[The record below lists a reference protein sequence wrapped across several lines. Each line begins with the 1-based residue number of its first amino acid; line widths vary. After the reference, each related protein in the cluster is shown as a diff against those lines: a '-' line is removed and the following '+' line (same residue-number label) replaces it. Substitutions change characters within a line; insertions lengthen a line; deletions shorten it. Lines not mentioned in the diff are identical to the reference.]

1 MAVTDKKKGVW
12 GLDQTYNKINQGSIW
27 NYQVGQL
34 WSLGRAVYGNLA
46 QNGVVPNSPSHAG
59 LSSPLQIGSDS
70 TWSMSEYGDIKGNSN
85 GDSNH
90 AIKSD
95 GTLWTWGMNEDGAF
109 GIPSYGHNATI
120 SSPVQVGSS
129 TTWKNT
135 ITTSMGNTT
144 RGAIKTDG
152 TLWMWGMGEKGTLG
166 LNQPH
171 NTKYSSPVQI
181 PGTTWKMISTSDSTN
196 GAVKTDG
203 TLWIWGNNAQGQ
215 LAQNNLTQR
224 SSPVQIPGTTWNYI
238 HCGYGAFSAIKTD
251 GTMWSWGS
259 NTNGLLG
266 LNQPTPTKLSSP
278 VQVPGTTWKM
288 TDSGNLGYTLA
299 IKTDGTMWGWGHN
312 DKGVLGN
319 NSNSDTGTPSYSSP
333 TQIPGTTWSF
343 VACDT
348 SKSNY
353 ALKTDG
359 TLWSW
364 GYQYHGQLGQNQ
376 GGEKSYSSPAQIP
389 GTSWSGVFAGREDG
403 FLYKG

>member
-34 WSLGRAVYGNLA
+34 WSVGRASGGRLA
-46 QNGVVPNSPSHAG
+46 QNGLIPMSPSHRG
-59 LSSPLQIGSDS
+59 LSSPVQIGSDS
-70 TWSMSEYGDIKGNSN
+70 TWSISEYGDIKGNSS
-85 GDSNH
+85 GSQH

-95 GTLWTWGMNEDGAF
+95 GTLWTWGGNSNGEQGTNDRT
-109 GIPSYGHNATI
+109 SR
-120 SSPVQVGSS
+120 SSPVQVGSD

-135 ITTSMGNTT
+135 ITTSMNNTT

-171 NTKYSSPVQI
+171 NTKLSSPTQV

-251 GTMWSWGS
+251 GTMWMWGS
-259 NTNGLLG
+259 NYRGLLG
-266 LNQPTPTKLSSP
+266 LNSPDIHYSSP
-278 VQVPGTTWKM
+278 VQLPGTTWKM

-299 IKTDGTMWGWGHN
+299 LKTDGTMWGWGHN
-312 DKGVLGN
+312 DKGVLGL
-319 NSNSDTGTPSYSSP
+319 SSTSDTGTPNYSSP
-333 TQIPGTTWSF
+333 TQVPGTTWNF
-343 VACDT
+343 VACNI

-376 GGEKSYSSPAQIP
+376 GAGGNRSSPTQIP
-389 GTSWSGVFAGREDG
+389 GSWSGVFGGAESGY
-403 FLYKG
+403 FYKG

>member
-1 MAVTDKKKGVW
+1 MATEKGVW
-12 GLDQTYNKINQGSIW
+12 DLQDVRDKQLQSLWGYRA
-27 NYQVGQL
+27 GQL

-46 QNGVVPNSPSHAG
+46 QNGLVPNSPSHAG
-59 LSSPLQIGSDS
+59 LSSPTQIGSDS
-70 TWSMSEYGDIKGNSN
+70 TWSMSEFGDIKGNSN

-95 GTLWTWGMNEDGAF
+95 GTLWTWGMNEDGSF
-109 GIPSYGHNATI
+109 GIPSYSHNYKI
-120 SSPVQVGSS
+120 SSPTQVGTD

-135 ITTSMGNTT
+135 ITTSMSNTT

-181 PGTTWKMISTSDSTN
+181 PGTTWASISTGDSKT
-196 GAVKTDG
+196 AATKTDG
-203 TLWIWGNNAQGQ
+203 TLWMWGSGTYGELGQ
-215 LAQNNLTQR
+215 NDRTSR
-224 SSPVQIPGTTWNYI
+224 SSPVQIPGTTWDYV
-238 HCGYGAFSAIKTD
+238 HVGYNAQIGIKSD
-251 GTMWSWGS
+251 GTMWAWGH
-259 NTNGLLG
+259 NNNGILG
-266 LNQPTPTKLSSP
+266 QNQAPAQLARVSSP
-278 VQVPGTTWKM
+278 VQIPGTTWKM
-288 TDSGNLGYTLA
+288 ADGGNLGYTLA
-299 IKTDGTMWGWGHN
+299 VKTDGTMWGWGYN
-312 DKGVLGN
+312 DKGVLGL
-319 NSNSDTGTPSYSSP
+319 NSTSDTGTPRYSSP

-343 VACDT
+343 VACDI

-364 GYQYHGQLGQNQ
+364 GYQIHGQLGQNE
-376 GGEKSYSSPAQIP
+376 GGEKSYSSPTQIP
-389 GTSWSGVFAGREDG
+389 GSWSGVFAGRAG

>member
-34 WSLGRAVYGNLA
+34 WSVGRASGGRLA
-46 QNGVVPNSPSHAG
+46 QNGLIPMSPSHRG
-59 LSSPLQIGSDS
+59 LSSPVQIGSDS
-70 TWSMSEYGDIKGNSN
+70 TWSISEYGDIKGNSS
-85 GDSNH
+85 GSQH

-95 GTLWTWGMNEDGAF
+95 GTLWTWGGNSKGEQGVNDR
-109 GIPSYGHNATI
+109 TVR
-120 SSPVQVGSS
+120 SSPVQVGSD

-135 ITTSMGNTT
+135 ITTSMNNTT

-299 IKTDGTMWGWGHN
+299 LKTDGTMWGWGYN

-319 NSNSDTGTPSYSSP
+319 NSSSDAGPPSYSSP
-333 TQIPGTTWSF
+333 VQVPGTSWSF

-348 SKSNY
+348 GKTNY

-364 GYQYHGQLGQNQ
+364 GYQYHGQLGLNQ
-376 GGEKSYSSPAQIP
+376 AAEIVRSSPTQIS
-389 GTSWSGVFAGREDG
+389 GSWSGVFGGAESG
-403 FLYKG
+403 FFYKG

>member
-1 MAVTDKKKGVW
+1 MATKKGVW
-12 GLDQTYNKINQGSIW
+12 NLQQVRDKQLQDLWG
-27 NYQVGQL
+27 YQVGQL
-34 WSLGRAVYGNLA
+34 WSVGRAVYGNLA

-59 LSSPLQIGSDS
+59 LSSPVQIGSDS

-109 GIPSYGHNATI
+109 GIPSYSNNDKI
-120 SSPVQVGSS
+120 SSPVQVGSD

-135 ITTSMGNTT
+135 ISTSMSNTT

-152 TLWMWGMGEKGTLG
+152 TLWMWGMGEQGTLG

-181 PGTTWKMISTSDSTN
+181 PGTTWKMLSTSDSTN

-203 TLWIWGNNAQGQ
+203 TLWMWGDNQSGQ
-215 LAQNNLTQR
+215 LAQNNTTQR
-224 SSPVQIPGTTWNYI
+224 SSPVQIPGTTWNYL
-238 HCGYGAFSAIKTD
+238 HCGYGVINAIKTD
-251 GTMWSWGS
+251 GTLWVWGS
-259 NTNGLLG
+259 NYRGRLG
-266 LNQPTPTKLSSP
+266 LNQAPAAGTAKYSSP

-288 TDSGNLGYTLA
+288 TDGGNLGYTLA
-299 IKTDGTMWGWGHN
+299 IKTDGTMWSWGYN
-312 DKGVLGN
+312 DKGVLGL
-319 NSNSDTGTPSYSSP
+319 NSTSDTGTPNYSSP

-343 VACDT
+343 VACEV

-353 ALKTDG
+353 ALRTDG

-376 GGEKSYSSPAQIP
+376 GGGGSRSSPIQIP
-389 GTSWSGVFAGREDG
+389 GSWSGVFAGRDDG